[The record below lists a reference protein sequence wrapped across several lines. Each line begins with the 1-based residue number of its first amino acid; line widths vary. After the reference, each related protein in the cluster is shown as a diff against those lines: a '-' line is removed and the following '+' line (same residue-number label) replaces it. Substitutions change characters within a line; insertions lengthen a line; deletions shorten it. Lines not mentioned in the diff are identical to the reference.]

1 MLTTTLALAA
11 LLSVPAHAGP
21 PTPSEP
27 AGAGAR
33 APVRVVATLPVY
45 ASLAREIGGA
55 EVSVMSIADPSEDAH
70 FVRPK
75 PSFALELKRA
85 DLFITTGLDLELW
98 VPTLLDKA
106 GNPDVLEGGRG
117 YVSAHSGIVLLDI
130 PAAADRSA
138 GDVHIYGNPH
148 LHTDPL
154 RALQIARNIAAGL
167 TRVAPDRRGVWE
179 SNLASFEDRLHRRLF
194 GERLV
199 DALGGPT
206 LERLALS
213 GGLTRFLGT
222 QQHQGRPLRE
232 LAGGWLK
239 QAEALEGQRILCYH
253 KSWAY
258 FEERFGITC
267 ADYVE
272 VKPGIPP
279 TPRHVARLVELMR
292 DGGVRV
298 LLAEAYFDR
307 TKVDAVAD
315 RGGATAVVV
324 PVQTGARPA
333 VGDYFGLVDVWV
345 GSLARAI
352 GAVTHP

>member
-1 MLTTTLALAA
+1 MLTTTLVLAA
-11 LLSVPAHAGP
+11 LLSASAQAGP
-21 PTPSEP
+21 APGRE
-27 AGAGAR
+27 
-33 APVRVVATLPVY
+33 PVRVVATLPVY
-45 ASLAREIGGA
+45 ASLAQEIGGA
-55 EVSVMSIADPSEDAH
+55 EVTVMSIADPGEDAH

-117 YVSAHSGIVLLDI
+117 YVAAHAGITLLEI
-130 PAAADRSA
+130 PAVADRAA

-154 RALQIARNIAAGL
+154 RTLQIARNIAAGL
-167 TRVAPDRRGVWE
+167 TRVAPDRRGLWE

-199 DALGGPT
+199 EALGGPT

-213 GGLTRFLGT
+213 GGLMRFLTT
-222 QQHQGRPLRE
+222 QQHLGRPLRE
-232 LAGGWLK
+232 LLGGWLK

-253 KSWAY
+253 KSWVY
-258 FEERFGITC
+258 FEERFGVTC
-267 ADYVE
+267 AEYVE

-292 DGGVRV
+292 GGVKV

-307 TKVDAVAD
+307 ARVEAVAQ

-324 PVQTGARPA
+324 PMQTGARPA
-333 VGDYFGLVDVWV
+333 AGDYFGLVDVWV
-345 GSLARAI
+345 GNLARAV
-352 GAVTHP
+352 GAVPHP

>member
-11 LLSVPAHAGP
+11 LLS
-21 PTPSEP
+21 TPGHPGSLPSP
-27 AGAGAR
+27 AGRPAER
-33 APVRVVATLPVY
+33 EPIRVVATLPVY
-45 ASLAREIGGA
+45 ASLAKEIGGDQ
-55 EVSVMSIADPSEDAH
+55 VTVVSIADPGEDAH

-106 GNPDVLEGGRG
+106 GNPNVLEGGRG
-117 YVSAHSGIVLLDI
+117 YVSAHTGITLLDI
-130 PAAADRSA
+130 PSAADRAA

-154 RALQIARNIAAGL
+154 RALQVARNITTGL

-179 SNLASFEDRLHRRLF
+179 GNLASFEGRLHRRLF

-213 GGLTRFLGT
+213 GGLTQFLGT
-222 QQHQGRPLRE
+222 QQYQGRPLGGI
-232 LAGGWLK
+232 LGGWLK
-239 QAEALEGQRILCYH
+239 QADPLRGERILCYH

-258 FEERFGITC
+258 FEERFGVRC

-272 VKPGIPP
+272 SKPGIPP
-279 TPRHVARLVELMR
+279 TPRHVAELVQLMQS
-292 DGGVRV
+292 GVKV
-298 LLAEAYFDR
+298 LLAETYFDR
-307 TKVDAVAD
+307 SKVEAVAA
-315 RGGATAVVV
+315 RGGAT
-324 PVQTGARPA
+324 PVIVATQTGARPA
-333 VGDYFGLVDVWV
+333 VDDYFGLVDNWI
-345 GSLARAI
+345 GSLNHAI
-352 GAVTHP
+352 GAVHHP

>member
-1 MLTTTLALAA
+1 MLKTTLALAA
-11 LLSVPAHAGP
+11 LLSVPAHGGP
-21 PTPSEP
+21 IP
-27 AGAGAR
+27 AR

-45 ASLAREIGGA
+45 ASLAQEIGGP
-55 EVSVMSIADPSEDAH
+55 EVTVTSIADPGEDAH

-85 DLFITTGLDLELW
+85 DLFITTGLDLEMW

-106 GNPDVLEGGRG
+106 GNPNVLEGGRG
-117 YVSAHSGIVLLDI
+117 YVSAHGGITLLDI
-130 PAAADRSA
+130 PAVADRAA

-154 RALQIARNIAAGL
+154 RALQIARNIATGL
-167 TRVAPDRRGVWE
+167 TRVAPDRRALWE
-179 SNLASFEDRLHRRLF
+179 SNLASFESRLHRRLF

-199 DALGGPT
+199 EALGGPT

-213 GGLTRFLGT
+213 GGLDRFLAT
-222 QQHQGRPLRE
+222 QQFQGQPLTE
-232 LAGGWLK
+232 MLGGWLE
-239 QAEALEGQRILCYH
+239 QAEPLKGQRILCYH

-279 TPRHVARLVELMR
+279 TPRHVAHLLELMR
-292 DGGVRV
+292 NGGVHV
-298 LLAEAYFDR
+298 LLAETYFDR
-307 TKVDAVAD
+307 TKVDAVTE

-324 PVQTGARPA
+324 PMQTGAHPA
-333 VGDYFGLVDVWV
+333 ADDYFGLVDVWV
-345 GSLARAI
+345 AGLVRAV
-352 GAVTHP
+352 GAVPHP

>member
-11 LLSVPAHAGP
+11 LLSAPAPAAPSPSASP
-21 PTPSEP
+21 PQ
-27 AGAGAR
+27 R

-55 EVSVMSIADPSEDAH
+55 EVAVVSIADPGEDAH

-75 PSFALELKRA
+75 PSFALELRRA

-106 GNPDVLEGGRG
+106 GNPDVLEGGPG
-117 YVSAHSGIVLLDI
+117 YVSAHLGITLLEI
-130 PAAADRSA
+130 PAAADRAA
-138 GDVHIYGNPH
+138 GDVHVYGNPH

-154 RALQIARNIAAGL
+154 RTLQIARNIVSGL
-167 TRVAPDRRGVWE
+167 IRVAPERRGVWE

-199 DALGGPT
+199 DTLGGPT
-206 LERLALS
+206 LERLALA

-232 LAGGWLK
+232 LLGGWLK
-239 QAEALEGQRILCYH
+239 EAEALEGQRILCYH

-267 ADYVE
+267 AEYVE

-279 TPRHVARLVELMR
+279 TPRHMTRLVELMR
-292 DGGVRV
+292 GGVKV
-298 LLAEAYFDR
+298 LLAESYFDR
-307 TKVDAVAD
+307 TKVAAVAR
-315 RGGATAVVV
+315 RGDATAVVV
-324 PVQTGARPA
+324 PVQTGAGA
-333 VGDYFGLVDVWV
+333 AADDYFGLVDVWV
-345 GSLARAI
+345 GSLARAL
-352 GAVTHP
+352 GAVAHP

>member
-1 MLTTTLALAA
+1 
-11 LLSVPAHAGP
+11 
-21 PTPSEP
+21 
-27 AGAGAR
+27 
-33 APVRVVATLPVY
+33 VRVVATLPVY
-45 ASLAREIGGA
+45 ASLAKEIGGA
-55 EVSVMSIADPSEDAH
+55 EVTVMSIADPGEDAH

-85 DLFITTGLDLELW
+85 DLFITTGLDLEMW

-106 GNPDVLEGGRG
+106 GNPNVLEGGRG
-117 YVSAHSGIVLLDI
+117 YVSAHAGITLLDI
-130 PAAADRSA
+130 PAVADRAA

-167 TRVAPDRRGVWE
+167 TRVAPDRRGIWE
-179 SNLASFEDRLHRRLF
+179 ANLASFEGRLHRRLF

-222 QQHQGRPLRE
+222 QQYQGQPVGAL
-232 LAGGWLK
+232 LGGWLK
-239 QAEALEGQRILCYH
+239 QAEALDGQRILCYH
-253 KSWAY
+253 RSWAY

-279 TPRHVARLVELMR
+279 TPRHVAHLLELMR
-292 DGGVRV
+292 SGGVHV
-298 LLAEAYFDR
+298 LLAETYFDR
-307 TKVDAVAD
+307 TKVDAVTE

-324 PVQTGARPA
+324 PMQTGAHPA
-333 VGDYFGLVDVWV
+333 ADDYFGLVDVWV
-345 GSLARAI
+345 SGLVRAV
-352 GAVTHP
+352 GAVPHP